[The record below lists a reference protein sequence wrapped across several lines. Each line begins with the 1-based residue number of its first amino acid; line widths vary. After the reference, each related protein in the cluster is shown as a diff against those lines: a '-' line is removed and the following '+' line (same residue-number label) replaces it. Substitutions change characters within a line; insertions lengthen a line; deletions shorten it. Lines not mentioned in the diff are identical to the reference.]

1 MDVPIQET
9 QLEYES
15 EEDSDEKEE
24 EGESDDDDDFG
35 APNLLSSEDNDQIE
49 ELEDLV
55 DDHR

>member
-24 EGESDDDDDFG
+24 DGESDDDDDFG
-35 APNLLSSEDNDQIE
+35 APNLLSSEDNSIQ
-49 ELEDLV
+49 LEDIV